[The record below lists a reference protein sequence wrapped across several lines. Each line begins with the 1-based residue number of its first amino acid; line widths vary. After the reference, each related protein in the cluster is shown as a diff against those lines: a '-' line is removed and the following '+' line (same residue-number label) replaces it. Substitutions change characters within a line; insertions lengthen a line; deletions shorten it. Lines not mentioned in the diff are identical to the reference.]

1 MFPTMSV
8 KDTGYRKMNS
18 LVDACRRA
26 FGRDMTRYTNAN
38 FADDDSVNSVKLNA
52 GISSNATHIRY
63 HTGTTIW
70 RLRSPLEKVLLLLVA
85 VLLFV
90 IFVLACILH
99 IAEHRVKN
107 VIQVEMDYSQP
118 CLNKSCIQISNN
130 ILEAMDTSFDP
141 CDDFY
146 SYACNGWVK
155 ANPIPDGKSTW
166 GTFQKLEQQNQLVIK
181 RVLEQPM
188 ENLKS
193 KAEQKA
199 KMYYES
205 CLDVND
211 TVEALGATPMLAL
224 LKKIGGWNIT
234 ESGFDIKTWTLQNIT
249 QIIQNKYNIGGLFSY
264 AVSEDDRNSSRH
276 ILQIDQNGL
285 TLPTRENYLNKT
297 EHAKV
302 LKAYLEYMT
311 KVGVLLG
318 GELNSTRAQMQAVI
332 DFETRLA
339 NITTPGELRRDE
351 ESIYNLMT
359 IAELQERAP
368 FIDWRGFFEDAMRIV
383 NKKITSKEQIVVY
396 APEYLGNLTLLIN
409 EYNSTE
415 EGRIILNNY
424 MVWQT
429 VRVFTVCLSKAF
441 RDAYKGLRTALL
453 GSEGGEEP
461 QWRYCVQ
468 DTNTVLGFAIGAI
481 FVREVFHQDSKLQAE
496 EMINNVRNAF
506 KKNFNN
512 LKWMDEE
519 TRKVA
524 NDKADAIS
532 DMIGYPEFIRD
543 TNQLDERFENLLVR
557 NNTYFENNININ
569 YFNLKK
575 MLEKIN
581 EPVNKTTWSMAP
593 STVNA
598 YYTPTKNQMV
608 FPAGILQSPFY
619 DPSYPPS
626 LNYGGMGV
634 VMGHELTHGFDDQGR
649 QFDKYGNLN
658 HWWKNKTIEKFKQR
672 TKCVVDQYNK
682 FKINGKNINGNQTLG
697 ENIADNGGLKAAYH
711 AYLQLHQAEPKPLPG
726 IPLTHRQ
733 LFFVAF
739 AQVWCSAVTKEAT
752 NLQIEKDSHS
762 PAQYRVIGALSNL
775 KEFSQEFKC
784 KPGSKMN
791 PRNKCEVW

>member
-1 MFPTMSV
+1 
-8 KDTGYRKMNS
+8 MNFF
-18 LVDACRRA
+18 DNCR
-26 FGRDMTRYTNAN
+26 RDMTRYTNAD
-38 FADDDSVNSVKLNA
+38 FADDDSVNSVTLNER
-52 GISSNATHIRY
+52 ISTSATHIRY
-63 HTGTTIW
+63 HAGSTMW
-70 RLRSPLEKVLLLLVA
+70 KPRSPLEKALLLLVA

-90 IFVLACILH
+90 IFTLAAILH
-99 IAEHRVKN
+99 IAEHKLQDAK
-107 VIQVEMDYSQP
+107 VIQVETDFSKP
-118 CLNKSCIQISNN
+118 CLNASCVHIASN
-130 ILEAMDTSFDP
+130 ILEAMDSSFDP
-141 CDDFY
+141 CEDFY
-146 SYACNGWVK
+146 SYSCNGWVK

-181 RVLEQPM
+181 HVLEQPM
-188 ENLKS
+188 ETLKS

-205 CLDVND
+205 CLDTND
-211 TVEALGATPMLAL
+211 TVETLGNKPMLDL
-224 LKKIGGWNIT
+224 LRRIGGWNVT
-234 ESGFDIKTWTLQNIT
+234 DSGFNILTWTLQNIT
-249 QIIQNKYNIGGLFSY
+249 QTVQNKYNIGALFSY
-264 AVSEDDRNSSRH
+264 AVNEDDRNSSRH
-276 ILQIDQNGL
+276 ILQIDQSGL

-297 EHAKV
+297 EQHEKV

-311 KVGVLLG
+311 KVGVLLN
-318 GELNSTRAQMQAVI
+318 GEENSTRAQMKAVI
-332 DFETRLA
+332 EFETKLA
-339 NITTPGELRRDE
+339 NITTPSELRRDE

-359 IAELQERAP
+359 IAELQDRAP
-368 FIDWRGFFEDAMRIV
+368 FIDWRKFFEDAMRIV

-396 APEYLGNLTLLIN
+396 APEYLGNLTELIK
-409 EYNSTE
+409 EYNSTS
-415 EGRIILNNY
+415 EGKIVLNNY

-429 VRVFTVCLSKAF
+429 VRVFAMCLSKDF
-441 RDAYKGLRTALL
+441 RDAYKGLRTALM

-461 QWRYCVQ
+461 QWRYCIQ

-481 FVREVFHQDSKLQAE
+481 FVREVFHQDSKIQAE
-496 EMINNVRNAF
+496 VMINNVRNAF
-506 KKNFNN
+506 KKNFSN

-524 NDKADAIS
+524 IAKADAIS
-532 DMIGYPEFIRD
+532 DMIGYPEFIKD
-543 TNQLDERFENLLVR
+543 MNQLDERFENLSVR
-557 NNTYFENNININ
+557 NDTYFDNNININ

-608 FPAGILQSPFY
+608 FPAGILQNPFY
-619 DPSYPPS
+619 DPNFPPS

-658 HWWKNKTIEKFKQR
+658 HWWKNKTIDKFKQR

-682 FKINGKNINGNQTLG
+682 YKINGKNINGNQTLG

-711 AYLQLHQAEPKPLPG
+711 AYLELTKSQSEPPALPG
-726 IPLTHRQ
+726 IKLSHRQ

-784 KPGSKMN
+784 KAGSKMN